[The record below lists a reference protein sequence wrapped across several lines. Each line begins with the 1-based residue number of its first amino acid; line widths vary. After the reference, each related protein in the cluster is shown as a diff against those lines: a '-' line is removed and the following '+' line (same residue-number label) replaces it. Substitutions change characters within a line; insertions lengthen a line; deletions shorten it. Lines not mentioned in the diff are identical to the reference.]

1 MTNYEDEEFNRIER
15 ESKIKQEYVL
25 QALHNENKRL
35 GLYLDAYVID
45 EILDEFDFEKV
56 HKVME
61 FLDWKWGGGVPTIG
75 GMRKVARNLLKE
87 AAEGE
92 VVAIGTGGFQVRKH
106 VGDGTIYLTLE
117 FVVTAWDNYE

>member
-45 EILDEFDFEKV
+45 EIMDEFDFEKA

-61 FLDWKWGGGVPTIG
+61 FLGWNWNNNVPTIG

-87 AAEGE
+87 AAEGDIT
-92 VVAIGTGGFQVRKH
+92 AIGTGGFQVRKQ
-106 VGDGTIYLTLE
+106 VVDNTIYLTLE
-117 FVVTAWDNYE
+117 FIVTSWSNHD